1 MRKGHLDCCID
12 EFLCK
17 VVLFGKTAH
26 SGNADNLLFDE
37 ISQDIF
43 KSKLITTSSATA
55 LQAEFVV
62 SHT

>member
-1 MRKGHLDCCID
+1 M
-12 EFLCK
+12 
-17 VVLFGKTAH
+17 LFGKTAH

-55 LQAEFVV
+55 LEAEFVV
-62 SHT
+62 GHT